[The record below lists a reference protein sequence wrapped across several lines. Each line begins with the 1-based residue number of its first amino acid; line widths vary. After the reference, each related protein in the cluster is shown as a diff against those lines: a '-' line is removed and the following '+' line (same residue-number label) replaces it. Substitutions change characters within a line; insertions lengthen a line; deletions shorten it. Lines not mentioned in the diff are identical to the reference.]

1 MTRKEVA
8 KMANVSVATVS
19 NVLNNTKHVGHE
31 VRQRVLDA
39 IEKLNYKPNY
49 YAQTLN
55 SRFSYQVGVIVEN
68 LTNPYYGEIVEGIN
82 ELALDAGYSVGLY
95 TAQNKITKNVE
106 QLLERKMDG
115 VFICL
120 EMDENDLKILRRLR
134 DEGISIVVGGMENDL
149 YSSIQINYGE
159 GIHKAVKHL
168 HDLGHRK
175 VAFISGLM
183 AGVGEFREMVFR
195 ESVAALGMEVSE
207 ELIVGSVF
215 PFETTIKAGT
225 LAVRKL
231 LERKVEF
238 TAIVAINDL
247 MAIGAMT
254 ELREQGISVPKDVS
268 VIGFDDIVYAEFA
281 DPPLTTLRVPKREMG
296 RYVMRMLLN
305 QIQGGGIQS
314 IMLDTELIVRRS
326 TGARGR

>member
-1 MTRKEVA
+1 MTRKAVA

-19 NVLNNTKHVGHE
+19 NVLNNTKYVGDE

-68 LTNPYYGEIVEGIN
+68 LTNPYYGEIVEGVN

-95 TAQNKITKNVE
+95 TAQNKITNNVE

-120 EMDENDLKILRRLR
+120 EMDDNDLNILRRLR
-134 DEGISIVVGGMENDL
+134 DEGIAIVIGGMENDL
-149 YSSIQINYGE
+149 YSSIQINYTE
-159 GIHKAVKHL
+159 GIKKAVKHL

-183 AGVGEFREMVFR
+183 AGVGEHRETVFR
-195 ESVAALGMEVSE
+195 ESVAALGMEESE
-207 ELIVGSVF
+207 QLIVGSVF
-215 PFETTIKAGT
+215 PYETTIKAGT
-225 LAVRKL
+225 FAVRKL

-254 ELREQGISVPKDVS
+254 ELREQGIRVPKDVS
-268 VIGFDDIVYAEFA
+268 VIGFDDIMYAEFA

-296 RYVMRMLLN
+296 RYVMRMLLD

-314 IMLDTELIVRRS
+314 MMLDTELIVRRS
-326 TGARGR
+326 TGANSK